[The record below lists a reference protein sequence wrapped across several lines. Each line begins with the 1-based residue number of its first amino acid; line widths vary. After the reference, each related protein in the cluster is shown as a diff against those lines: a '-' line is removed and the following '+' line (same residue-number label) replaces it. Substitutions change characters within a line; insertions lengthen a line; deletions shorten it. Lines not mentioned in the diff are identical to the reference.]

1 MKVMKSFKPLPS
13 EDGDEFY
20 PNGVF
25 VFNIS
30 KLIQY
35 IDNNREV
42 FQAEQVT
49 VNALQSFRS
58 PNLNEATVNEADLS
72 VPIIMAEISPDQFN
86 VIDGHHRLEKARRE
100 GVEVVLAYKVPVEHH
115 IFFLNSIDGYLAYVE
130 YWNNKLKER
139 KKYNAV

>member
-1 MKVMKSFKPLPS
+1 MKVMKSFKPLPF

-35 IDNNREV
+35 IDNNQEV
-42 FQAEQVT
+42 FQVEQVT
-49 VNALQSFRS
+49 VKALQLFRL
-58 PNLNEATVNEADLS
+58 PNLNEATVKAADLS
-72 VPIIMAEISPDQFN
+72 VPIIMAEISPDQFK
-86 VIDGHHRLEKARRE
+86 VIDEHHRLEKANRE
-100 GVEVVLAYKVPVEHH
+100 GVELVLAYKVPAEHH
-115 IFFLNSIDGYLAYVE
+115 ICFLNSVDGYLAYVE

-139 KKYNAV
+139 KQYNAI

>member
-1 MKVMKSFKPLPS
+1 MKVIKSFKPLPS
-13 EDGDEFY
+13 EEGEEFY

-35 IDNNREV
+35 IDDNHEI
-42 FQAEQVT
+42 FQTEQIL
-49 VNALQSFRS
+49 VNALQSFSS
-58 PNLNEATVNEADLS
+58 PNLNEATVKTADLS

-86 VIDGHHRLEKARRE
+86 VIDGHHRLEKARSE
-100 GVEVVLAYKVPVEHH
+100 GVEVVLAYKVPAEHH

-139 KKYNAV
+139 KK